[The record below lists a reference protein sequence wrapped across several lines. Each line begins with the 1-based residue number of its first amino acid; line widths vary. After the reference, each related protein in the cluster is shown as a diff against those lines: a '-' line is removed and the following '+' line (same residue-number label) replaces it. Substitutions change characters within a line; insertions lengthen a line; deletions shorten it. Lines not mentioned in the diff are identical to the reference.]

1 MAIRNLGELTPA
13 QSGKI
18 SKVCGKGR
26 LHQRLMD
33 MGLVKGAEIKVIRFA
48 PLGDPIEFNIKGYHL
63 SLRRS
68 EAQQILVEMDE

>member
-1 MAIRNLGELTPA
+1 MVIRNLGELTPA
-13 QSGKI
+13 QCGTI
-18 SKVCGKGR
+18 LKVRGKGR

-48 PLGDPIEFNIKGYHL
+48 PLGDPIQFNIKGYHL
-63 SLRRS
+63 YLRRS